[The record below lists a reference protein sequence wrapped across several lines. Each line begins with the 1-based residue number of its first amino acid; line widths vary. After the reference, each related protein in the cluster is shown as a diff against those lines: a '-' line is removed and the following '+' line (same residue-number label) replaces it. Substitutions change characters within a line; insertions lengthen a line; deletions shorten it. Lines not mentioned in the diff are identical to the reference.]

1 MAVVVAVVA
10 PVHVLAAVGVVGVI
24 PLAAPRPLVAVVARP
39 AGWTVMTLS
48 DVVPLVVL
56 WSVVTVM
63 TVIAERSLVRDR
75 IRRSSATL
83 PAVVPEAVPASLA
96 AVGLAT
102 PWGRGSNPVRGRGAP
117 GLRHDPQPVRHGER
131 QCGDHQQD
139 E

>member
-1 MAVVVAVVA
+1 MAVVVTVVA

-24 PLAAPRPLVAVVARP
+24 PLAASRALVAVVARP

-63 TVIAERSLVRDR
+63 TGIADRSLVRDR
-75 IRRSSATL
+75 IRRSSARL
-83 PAVVPEAVPASLA
+83 RADVPDAVPAFIP
-96 AVGLAT
+96 AVGPAA
-102 PWGRGSNPVRGRGAP
+102 PRGRGSNRVRGGGAP
-117 GLRHDPQPVRHGER
+117 GLRHDPEPVRHGER